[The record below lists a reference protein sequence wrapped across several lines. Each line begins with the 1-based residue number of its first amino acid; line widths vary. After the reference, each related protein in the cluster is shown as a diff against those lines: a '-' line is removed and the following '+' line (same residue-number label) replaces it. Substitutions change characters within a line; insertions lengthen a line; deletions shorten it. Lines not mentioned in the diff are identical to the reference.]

1 MGNSVSNF
9 DIIRVTPTVIAG
21 TTEANDVMFNATE
34 IPNAVLGDGGCS
46 KLLAVTVTDQDNEA
60 HDMDLVF
67 MSVQTNLGTAGS
79 AGSISDTDMLAADIT
94 SVLKLDWSEGATAI
108 GSNVSITT
116 FSGQTDSSNFR
127 QLPILLQANAGS
139 TSVFFSAMAREEMA
153 FAATDDLEFIFHIQ
167 KR

>member
-46 KLLAVTVTDQDNEA
+46 KLIGVTITDQDNEA
-60 HDMDLVF
+60 HNMDLVF

-94 SVLKLDWSEGATAI
+94 SVLKLDWSDGATAI

-116 FSGQTDSSNFR
+116 FSGQTSSSNFR

>member
-9 DIIRVTPTVIAG
+9 DIIRVNPTVIAG

-139 TSVFFSAMAREEMA
+139 TSVFFSAMARQEMA

>member
-34 IPNAVLGDGGCS
+34 IPNAVLGNGGIS
-46 KLLAVTVTDQDNEA
+46 KLIGVTVTDQDNEA

-94 SVLKLDWSEGATAI
+94 SVLKLDWSDGATAI

-116 FSGQTDSSNFR
+116 FSGQTDSSNFK

>member
-34 IPNAVLGDGGCS
+34 IPNAVLGNGGIS
-46 KLLAVTVTDQDNEA
+46 KLIGVTVTDQDNEA

-79 AGSISDTDMLAADIT
+79 AGSISDTDMLAAEIT
-94 SVLKLDWSEGATAI
+94 SVLKLDWSDGATAI

-139 TSVFFSAMAREEMA
+139 TSVFFSAMARQEMA

>member
-34 IPNAVLGDGGCS
+34 IPNAVLGNGGIS
-46 KLLAVTVTDQDNEA
+46 KLIGVTVTDQDNEA

-79 AGSISDTDMLAADIT
+79 AGSISDTDMLAANIT
-94 SVLKLDWSEGATAI
+94 SVLKLDWSDGATAI

-116 FSGQTDSSNFR
+116 FSGQTDSSNFK